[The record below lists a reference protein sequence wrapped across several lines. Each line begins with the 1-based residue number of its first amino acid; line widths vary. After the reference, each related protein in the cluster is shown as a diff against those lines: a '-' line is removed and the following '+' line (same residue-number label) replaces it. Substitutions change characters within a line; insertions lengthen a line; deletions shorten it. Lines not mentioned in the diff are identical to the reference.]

1 MRSARRLGLT
11 GQRWLV
17 QPEKCAK
24 RKTFQNPQNPAPT
37 RAQAGVLAE
46 TEDLPKPIKLLR
58 GRVSVTSLEPRA
70 QVRQGPEG
78 K

>member
-1 MRSARRLGLT
+1 MGLP
-11 GQRWLV
+11 QRTIADDV
-17 QPEKCAK
+17 P
-24 RKTFQNPQNPAPT
+24 
-37 RAQAGVLAE
+37 VLAE
-46 TEDLPKPIKLLR
+46 MEDLPKPIKLLR